1 MSRLSDEC
9 SSCKFKEGDCG
20 NHHVDFEG
28 KVHFDIPSECAC
40 DKYGGCMFWK
50 RSIESREKEI
60 EKIKRIIEKQKDMIA
75 QLEQEIEYEK
85 TIDKRIESS
94 GKTFEFVADI
104 VNVDLVNCEIKKES
118 SQE

>member
-1 MSRLSDEC
+1 MSRSSDDC
-9 SSCKFKEGDCG
+9 SSCKFQKCDCG
-20 NHHVDFEG
+20 HHHVDYEG
-28 KVHFDIPSECAC
+28 KVHLDIPSESAC
-40 DKYGGCMFWK
+40 DRYYQCMFWK